1 MGKRNVFDT
10 VRASG
15 RDNIMYFDDSDSEME
30 EEEEQNEAMD
40 DILRVAKDKDL
51 ASLAMAKRLKIQLS
65 LVIEQLQ
72 KYDDSI
78 QSFKHE
84 LHRKEEET
92 MRQQHALRQIA
103 IRRQLQLRI
112 KKEISK
118 REQNMVSIASVRG
131 VSMRHKTSLSNLTKT
146 QNEIDRV
153 VQQFEQ
159 KDQNWKENISLQLNG
174 NSKGISMGMDET
186 VNSSRSNSVKSTKS
200 QKMTQSVRSFSSDS
214 RKSLP
219 LQHTISLGGSRGRM
233 HRSQSANL
241 APLST
246 TNPFMSALSE
256 DGGDDDEKDDDN
268 GKKKSFKAKW
278 FGF

>member
-1 MGKRNVFDT
+1 MG
-10 VRASG
+10 
-15 RDNIMYFDDSDSEME
+15 
-30 EEEEQNEAMD
+30 
-40 DILRVAKDKDL
+40 
-51 ASLAMAKRLKIQLS
+51 
-65 LVIEQLQ
+65 
-72 KYDDSI
+72 
-78 QSFKHE
+78 
-84 LHRKEEET
+84 
-92 MRQQHALRQIA
+92 IA

-146 QNEIDRV
+146 QDEIDRV

-174 NSKGISMGMDET
+174 NSKGISMGMDAT

-219 LQHTISLGGSRGRM
+219 LQHTMSLGGSRGRM

-256 DGGDDDEKDDDN
+256 DGDDEKDDDN
-268 GKKKSFKAKW
+268 GKKKKKSFKAKW